1 MQALFSSTLS
11 VRNSL
16 WPYSSC
22 KLRRGLMENNA
33 A

>member
-1 MQALFSSTLS
+1 MQALSLPTLS
-11 VRNSL
+11 VHDSL